1 MRAFLVYPARCF
13 PVRNGQR
20 TYNTCRGDRQA
31 RLSAAVRARAG
42 FPPTAAEARED
53 RRPDDTRPDDAVQPV
68 YRQKGSSTIENSLTN
83 DSQGVWFL
91 VHSGGD
97 GSNL

>member
-31 RLSAAVRARAG
+31 RLLETGRARTG
-42 FPPTAAEARED
+42 FPPTAAEAWED
-53 RRPDDTRPDDAVQPV
+53 RRPDDTRPGDAVLSV
-68 YRQKGSSTIENSLTN
+68 YRQNGSSTIENSLTN

-91 VHSGGD
+91 LHSGGD
-97 GSNL
+97 GF